1 MGRYQAS
8 NSKMVKKKEVQVSDK
23 DLEEYRE
30 AFELFDTDKSGM
42 IDAMELGFCMRAL
55 GFDPTPE
62 EIKGMLDKTDQDGNG
77 TVEFTEFVDL
87 LSGRMDR
94 RDPEEEMKD
103 GFAMFDTDG
112 KGFITWKDLQ
122 RVATEL
128 NDKDIAENEP
138 ELQQIIDE
146 INPQGINLNDFLS
159 LMGRQGVY

>member
-1 MGRYQAS
+1 MGKRFE
-8 NSKMVKKKEVQVSDK
+8 MVKKKEVVVT
-23 DLEEYRE
+23 EEMAAQFRE
-30 AFELFDTDKSGM
+30 AFELFDTDKSGT
-42 IDAMELGFCMRAL
+42 IDAMELSFCIRAL
-55 GFDPTPE
+55 GFNPTKD
-62 EIKGMLDKTDQDGNG
+62 EIRDMLDKIDQDDNG
-77 TVEFTEFVDL
+77 TVEFDEFVDL

-94 RDPEEEMKD
+94 KDPEEEMKD